1 MPWHLHVPEL
11 KEFLVYFFLMHGC
24 GLHLNR
30 GGPGNISLKRVKPAL
45 AAFLQPQG
53 IANRLI

>member
-1 MPWHLHVPEL
+1 MPEL

-24 GLHLNR
+24 GPHLNR
-30 GGPGNISLKRVKPAL
+30 GGPGNISLKIVKPAL